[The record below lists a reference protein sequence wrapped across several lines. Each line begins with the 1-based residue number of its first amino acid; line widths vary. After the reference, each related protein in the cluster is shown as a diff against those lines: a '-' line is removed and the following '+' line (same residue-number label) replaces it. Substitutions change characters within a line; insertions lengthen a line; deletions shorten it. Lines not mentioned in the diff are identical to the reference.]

1 MHLNFLIDKLHKA
14 VSVLFRCTKIRK
26 SKPAWVRFSQSDVNG
41 NNESS
46 MTRCCLV
53 LPSVAEHHCVL
64 PGSLRFTNFLP
75 KSQKQSRL
83 CAICQSLCCECTI
96 CPQHHPIKQK
106 STESSVLLSSQHIK
120 CRRWDL
126 NPHDIATTGTWS
138 LRVCQFRHSCEPSFK
153 EIFWCGRW
161 DLNPHVRNEHKILSL
176 ARLPIPTLPR
186 INHSLATTHS

>member
-1 MHLNFLIDKLHKA
+1 MCIRDRSWCWGQIVHLNFLIDKLHKA

-83 CAICQSLCCECTI
+83 CAICQSLCCESLFAPTSYLRQMLHVTQGNLLWCTAKTHPAAR
-96 CPQHHPIKQK
+96 CLPQGGFFVF
-106 STESSVLLSSQHIK
+106 T
-120 CRRWDL
+120 
-126 NPHDIATTGTWS
+126 A
-138 LRVCQFRHSCEPSFK
+138 QFCNDPF
-153 EIFWCGRW
+153 
-161 DLNPHVRNEHKILSL
+161 
-176 ARLPIPTLPR
+176 
-186 INHSLATTHS
+186 

>member
-1 MHLNFLIDKLHKA
+1 MRNFLLKIRVPKGGFQFFGTRILWCWGQIVHLNFLIDKLHKA

-53 LPSVAEHHCVL
+53 LPSGAEHHCVL

-96 CPQHHPIKQK
+96 CPQHHYHTKCVYVPLFFVYKKPANTVKQELDK
-106 STESSVLLSSQHIK
+106 SE
-120 CRRWDL
+120 RE
-126 NPHDIATTGTWS
+126 
-138 LRVCQFRHSCEPSFK
+138 QF
-153 EIFWCGRW
+153 
-161 DLNPHVRNEHKILSL
+161 
-176 ARLPIPTLPR
+176 
-186 INHSLATTHS
+186 

>member
-1 MHLNFLIDKLHKA
+1 MQTAQHFFCRAWILFSRILIFSDEKFPTKDSGAKRWLSIFGTRILWCWGQIVRLNFLIDKLHKA

-46 MTRCCLV
+46 ITRCCLV

-96 CPQHHPIKQK
+96 CPQHH
-106 STESSVLLSSQHIK
+106 HIK
-120 CRRWDL
+120 IQKIIRKAGYERKNIQFHDRR
-126 NPHDIATTGTWS
+126 NPDHCD
-138 LRVCQFRHSCEPSFK
+138 EK
-153 EIFWCGRW
+153 
-161 DLNPHVRNEHKILSL
+161 
-176 ARLPIPTLPR
+176 
-186 INHSLATTHS
+186 THEKYVSAYQ

>member
-1 MHLNFLIDKLHKA
+1 MLPGFLHLWDSIIKRWISFLDNRIIWCWGQIVHLNILIDKLHKA

-96 CPQHHPIKQK
+96 CPQHHYFK
-106 STESSVLLSSQHIK
+106 SVWFSVILYWSNLIQPH
-120 CRRWDL
+120 WFAL
-126 NPHDIATTGTWS
+126 N
-138 LRVCQFRHSCEPSFK
+138 REPSP
-153 EIFWCGRW
+153 
-161 DLNPHVRNEHKILSL
+161 LNL
-176 ARLPIPTLPR
+176 
-186 INHSLATTHS
+186 

>member
-1 MHLNFLIDKLHKA
+1 MYRTVRTAVWEVGKIYLIFPPTRFHRIRVSKDGFRFLNVKLHKSG
-14 VSVLFRCTKIRK
+14 SVLFRCTKIRK

-83 CAICQSLCCECTI
+83 CAICQSLCCECTV
-96 CPQHHPIKQK
+96 CPQHHYHTKCVYVPLFLCIK
-106 STESSVLLSSQHIK
+106 
-120 CRRWDL
+120 
-126 NPHDIATTGTWS
+126 NPQI
-138 LRVCQFRHSCEPSFK
+138 Q
-153 EIFWCGRW
+153 
-161 DLNPHVRNEHKILSL
+161 
-176 ARLPIPTLPR
+176 
-186 INHSLATTHS
+186 

>member
-1 MHLNFLIDKLHKA
+1 MLPGFLHLWDSIIKRWISFFDNRIIWCWGQIVHLNFLIDKLHKA

-96 CPQHHPIKQK
+96 CPNI
-106 STESSVLLSSQHIK
+106 I
-120 CRRWDL
+120 
-126 NPHDIATTGTWS
+126 I
-138 LRVCQFRHSCEPSFK
+138 LRVYDLASFYIDQIWYNRTDSLWT
-153 EIFWCGRW
+153 EN
-161 DLNPHVRNEHKILSL
+161 LPH
-176 ARLPIPTLPR
+176 
-186 INHSLATTHS
+186 